1 MGYYMHSLKLTLYFL
16 IYYDYIEGKRPEK
29 RFREIM
35 NQICNLGGDTDTNCC
50 IVATV
55 IGPIIGM
62 SKFGNEF
69 NKMIE
74 LIPPKR
80 GIFSVAMVL
89 LFVIY
94 LKKSNRD
101 NKLVENNKYFLEQ
114 LLTMLYGDIELDY

>member
-1 MGYYMHSLKLTLYFL
+1 
-16 IYYDYIEGKRPEK
+16 
-29 RFREIM
+29 M